1 MFRVYDLGTP
11 SLWSSCGVVVHVI
24 DMNDNPP
31 QFLETSYSVT
41 VPEDIVAGTP
51 ILTVR
56 ATDRDGSQPNNDII
70 YRSFIY
76 IVCSD

>member
-1 MFRVYDLGTP
+1 M
-11 SLWSSCGVVVHVI
+11 VVHVI

-76 IVCSD
+76 IYSEKVNERVKDSKFIEKLNS